1 VTKREST
8 NCIGFL
14 SKPKQRS
21 LAANDGVVVGE
32 SGETNRDEK

>member
-14 SKPKQRS
+14 SRPERKS
-21 LAANDGVVVGE
+21 LAANDGIEVGD
-32 SGETNRDEK
+32 SWGDQQR